1 MMVPESPLPESWAAA
16 LPALAARW
24 RPTLAGRRLLFVHN
38 DIGYFLSHRL
48 PVAQAAIAAGAEV
61 QLAAPPGAGEGPAA
75 ALAAQGIDLVPLAL
89 VRRRMNPL
97 GEAGTVAALARL
109 YRRLRPELAHHVT
122 IKPVLYGGLAARAAG
137 VPAVVAAVPGRGT
150 VFTRQ
155 GRAAAVLRAGVRQAY
170 RRALAHP
177 NGQVIFQNPDDLAY
191 FVDTGLLGAERAVLI
206 RGSGVDPAEFYPAPP
221 AARSGEPAL
230 VLFAARMLWDKGVAG
245 YVEAARRLRAEGVQA
260 RFVLCGEPDA
270 GNPGA
275 VPVAQLQAWHAEGAV
290 EWLGRRDDMPAL
302 LRQAQVVCLPSA
314 YGEGVPKILIEAA
327 ASGVAIVTT
336 DTPGCREIVQHGH
349 NGLLVPPKDTPALVA
364 ALAAL
369 LADPARCAQFGAAGR
384 ARVLAQFALPQVVAQ
399 TLALY
404 ARLLTPG
411 GGLRRD

>member
-1 MMVPESPLPESWAAA
+1 MTPGAPLPEGWTAA
-16 LPALAARW
+16 LPELAARW
-24 RPTLAGRRLLFVHN
+24 RPALADRRLLFVHN

-61 QLAAPPGAGEGPAA
+61 QLAAPPGEGAAPAA
-75 ALAAQGIDLVPLAL
+75 ALAAHGISLVPFPL

-97 GEAGTVAALARL
+97 REAGTVAALVRL
-109 YRRLRPELAHHVT
+109 YRRLRPDLAHHVT

-137 VPAVVAAVPGRGT
+137 VPAVVAAIPGRGT

-155 GRAAAVLRAGVRQAY
+155 GRAAAVLRGGVRQAY

-191 FVDTGLLGAERAVLI
+191 FVDTGLLAAGRAVLI
-206 RGSGVDPAEFYPAPP
+206 RGSGVDPAQFHPASAPGEGGP
-221 AARSGEPAL
+221 AR
-230 VLFAARMLWDKGVAG
+230 VLFAARMLWEKGVAS
-245 YVEAARRLRAEGVQA
+245 YVEAARHLRAEGCDA
-260 RFVLCGEPDA
+260 RFLLCGEPDA

-302 LRQAQVVCLPSA
+302 LRAAQVVCLPSA

-336 DTPGCREIVQHGH
+336 DTPGCREIVQHEH
-349 NGLLVPPKDTPALVA
+349 NGLLVPPADTPALVA
-364 ALAAL
+364 ALGAL
-369 LADPARCAQFGAAGR
+369 LADPARCARFGAAGR
-384 ARVLAQFALPQVVAQ
+384 ARVLAQFALPRVVDE

-404 ARLLTPG
+404 ARLLGAPAG
-411 GGLRRD
+411 VRGE